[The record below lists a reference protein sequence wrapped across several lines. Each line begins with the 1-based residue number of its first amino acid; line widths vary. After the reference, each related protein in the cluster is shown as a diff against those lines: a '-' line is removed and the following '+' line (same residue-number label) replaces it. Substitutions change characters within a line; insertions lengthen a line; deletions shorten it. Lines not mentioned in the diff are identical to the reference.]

1 MVDVVGVGRGRS
13 ISCAQVQNALPQI
26 RPFLDELPFCLGLQ
40 PQLLRRRLGSRLL
53 SQLLLACCLC
63 CLGCD
68 LLLLVLH
75 EPRCRAVEL
84 AGLAPLAG
92 PRKQAHQ
99 PIIVLGLLLRLQHV
113 LAQLL
118 LARCFCLS
126 LLVCT
131 PMTTALI
138 SFSSLGACFRFAT
151 QSYLLL
157 CLPIFLISVVV
168 TYPAVVRPSGQQS
181 TSCANGSP
189 GLSWCRPVNRL
200 LPCRV
205 LAGLRSVHLVRN
217 RG

>member
-126 LLVCT
+126 LLVCGQEVRRARALLRMIRGARCVNGAT
-131 PMTTALI
+131 LGMKRSYARSGMFRNRPPRPARCRSTTLHCT
-138 SFSSLGACFRFAT
+138 LGRCFR
-151 QSYLLL
+151 
-157 CLPIFLISVVV
+157 
-168 TYPAVVRPSGQQS
+168 PSWRARGEF
-181 TSCANGSP
+181 
-189 GLSWCRPVNRL
+189 RRRL
-200 LPCRV
+200 
-205 LAGLRSVHLVRN
+205 
-217 RG
+217 